1 MSRASPRFR
10 RVSPPLPLLGP
21 TNGAVV
27 YKIFGTIEGQMTMS
41 SFFYAAA
48 VNNPTTGQLTTL
60 LANIHTSL
68 WAAYRSCISVDWATV
83 KERVDVV
90 HRNDL
95 AGVDSFTV
103 AGSGGT
109 RSAGHLPTEVAIQLI
124 RYSAVKGQHGR
135 GRVSIPG
142 VPTADVTGSNISAG
156 TLVTAL
162 NTLVTQILTTVTD
175 GGGNTYT
182 SSICQRATGSPKLVI
197 GSAPIVRMTVPTLL
211 GTIRR
216 RKIGRG
222 K

>member
-10 RVSPPLPLLGP
+10 RVSPSLPLVGS
-21 TNGAVV
+21 TNNAVV
-27 YKIFGTIEGQMTMS
+27 YKVQGQIEGQMTIS
-41 SFFYAAA
+41 TFLYSGQ
-48 VNNPTTGQLTTL
+48 VPSPTQAQLTAL

-90 HRNDL
+90 HRNDIS
-95 AGVDSFTV
+95 GVDSFAS

-109 RSAGHLPTEVAIQLI
+109 RAAGHLPTEVAIQLI

-142 VPTADVTGSNISAG
+142 VASADVTGSNISAG

-162 NTLVTQILTTVTD
+162 NALVTQILTSVTD
-175 GGGNTYT
+175 GSGNTYV
-182 SSICQRATGSPKLVI
+182 SAIGQRSTTSPKL
-197 GSAPIVRMTVPTLL
+197 IVGVSPVTRIVVPTLL